1 MADRYTYLSSGLY
14 RDTQT
19 GKTVKSTTNPNK
31 SAPASSG
38 DGRSGSK
45 GQTPILKP
53 GTQINNASQAT
64 EAERAVQQQQAQDN
78 LQINNPNQVNPF
90 GSQTVTYD
98 EQGRPTVTT
107 GLSKGQQGI
116 ADSNDAL
123 SNMGRDLAKG
133 NLQGSQLGTAFNPNL
148 MARYGAD
155 SLEANRAKVE
165 DAVYKRLTKN
175 LDYRQGLEKQDV
187 EQQLA
192 NRGIPYSNDPNSQYQ
207 QQMKD
212 FNDRYDN
219 IRADAMNS
227 AVVSGGDEYSRNVG
241 INETQRANDF
251 TLQSGQRNQQLNES
265 GQLANFGAGLQNPN
279 YTQFQGTQLNYGS
292 PTAADA
298 AFKQLA
304 NQRLQISKSG
314 GGGGGGA
321 TNSTSTTASVFG

>member
-1 MADRYTYLSSGLY
+1 MAQYERVSPGKYKDTKTGKIINSATDPNKAAPAARSGGGGSSG
-14 RDTQT
+14 
-19 GKTVKSTTNPNK
+19 GNK
-31 SAPASSG
+31 Q
-38 DGRSGSK
+38 K
-45 GQTPILKP
+45 PILKP

-78 LQINNPNQVNPF
+78 LAINNPNQVNNF
-90 GSQTVTYD
+90 GSQEVTYD
-98 EQGRPTVTT
+98 AQGRPTVTNK
-107 GLSKGQQGI
+107 LSAGQQGI

-133 NLQGSQLGTAFNPNL
+133 NLQGSQLGGAFNPNL
-148 MARYGAD
+148 TARYGAD
-155 SLEANRAKVE
+155 SLEANRARVE

-175 LDYRQGLEKQDV
+175 VDYRQGLEKQDV

-212 FNDRYDN
+212 FNDRYDS

-304 NQRLQISKSG
+304 NQRAQIAKSG
-314 GGGGGGA
+314 GGGRGTGA
-321 TNSTSTTASVFG
+321 PSTSGSAFG

>member
-1 MADRYTYLSSGLY
+1 
-14 RDTQT
+14 
-19 GKTVKSTTNPNK
+19 
-31 SAPASSG
+31 
-38 DGRSGSK
+38 
-45 GQTPILKP
+45 
-53 GTQINNASQAT
+53 
-64 EAERAVQQQQAQDN
+64 
-78 LQINNPNQVNPF
+78 
-90 GSQTVTYD
+90 
-98 EQGRPTVTT
+98 
-107 GLSKGQQGI
+107 
-116 ADSNDAL
+116 
-123 SNMGRDLAKG
+123 
-133 NLQGSQLGTAFNPNL
+133 

-175 LDYRQGLEKQDV
+175 VDYRQGLERQDV

-279 YTQFQGTQLNYGS
+279 YTQFQGAQLNYGS

-304 NQRLQISKSG
+304 NQRAQIAKSG
-314 GGGGGGA
+314 GGGGGGGGSS
-321 TNSTSTTASVFG
+321 STVGSAFG

>member
-1 MADRYTYLSSGLY
+1 MATEQFTYLSSGLY
-14 RDTQT
+14 RDNKT
-19 GKTVKSTTNPNK
+19 GKTVKSKTNPNK
-31 SAPASSG
+31 SAASGGGGGNSKP
-38 DGRSGSK
+38 K
-45 GQTPILKP
+45 GQAPILKP

-78 LQINNPNQVNPF
+78 LAINNPNQVNPF

-107 GLSKGQQGI
+107 GLSKGQQAI

-123 SNMGRDLAKG
+123 SNMGRDLAKN
-133 NLQGSQLGTAFNPNL
+133 NLQGSQLGGAFNPNL
-148 MARYGAD
+148 TARYGAD
-155 SLEANRAKVE
+155 SLEANRGKVE

-175 LDYRQGLEKQDV
+175 VDYRQGLEKQDV

-212 FNDRYDN
+212 FNDRYDT

-304 NQRLQISKSG
+304 NQKAQIAKQGG

-321 TNSTSTTASVFG
+321 PSTSGSAFG